1 MNNINNIGMNFL
13 NMNENIAINNI
24 PMNSLNNMPPNNLAM
39 NNIIMNNMPMNNIPM
54 NNQQNL
60 IEFYQNQIKQL
71 EEIIRQKELQITYLK
86 NLLNMNGVNYQY
98 QNFMNINPIGV
109 MNNLPVK
116 KKEVVVTFIDGN
128 RNEKYKCFEN
138 DVTYK
143 LFEKINLFPNYNLI
157 KYTCNGKKLHLFL
170 TLKENGI
177 KDGSIIEVGK
187 TRTIFFNGYKERICI
202 NIDEDY
208 PLKKAIKLYLLK
220 IGEENYS
227 DEFKFLFNSKV
238 YNIRNKTPIKDIFS
252 SSILSPIAMTVM
264 R

>member
-98 QNFMNINPIGV
+98 QNFMNINPIGL

-116 KKEVVVTFIDGN
+116 GKEIVVTFIDGN

-138 DVTYK
+138 DLTY
-143 LFEKINLFPNYNLI
+143 N
-157 KYTCNGKKLHLFL
+157 
-170 TLKENGI
+170 
-177 KDGSIIEVGK
+177 IIE
-187 TRTIFFNGYKERICI
+187 
-202 NIDEDY
+202 
-208 PLKKAIKLYLLK
+208 IK
-220 IGEENYS
+220 
-227 DEFKFLFNSKV
+227 
-238 YNIRNKTPIKDIFS
+238 
-252 SSILSPIAMTVM
+252 
-264 R
+264 